1 MFIKEEL
8 FEKRMEYLAN
18 RLDRID
24 RRLEKL
30 AEPKYYLDG
39 ERLYDNQDL
48 CQLLHVS
55 KRTLQRYRTSGEL
68 PFHTLYHK
76 TLYKESDVSNFIRL
90 NFDKDNFKN
99 IQEET
104 NS

>member
-1 MFIKEEL
+1 MFIKEEH
-8 FEKRMEYLAN
+8 FEKAMKYLKD

-30 AEPKYYLDG
+30 SEPKYYLDG

-55 KRTLQRYRTSGEL
+55 KRTLQRYRSAGEL
-68 PFHTLYHK
+68 PFYTLYHK
-76 TLYKESDVSNFIRL
+76 TMYKESDVSNFIRL
-90 NFDKDNFKN
+90 NFEKDIQNKSHKN
-99 IQEET
+99 EL
-104 NS
+104 